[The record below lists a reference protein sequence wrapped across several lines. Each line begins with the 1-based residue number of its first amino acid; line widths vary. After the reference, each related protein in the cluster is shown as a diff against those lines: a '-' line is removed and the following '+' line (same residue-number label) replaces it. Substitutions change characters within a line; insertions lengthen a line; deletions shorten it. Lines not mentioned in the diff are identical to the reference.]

1 MDIRW
6 ILSVAFLAQIQ
17 FYLPYLITNVTL
29 MLLFF
34 PDHVK
39 GLTGSARAALAWA
52 NLYGMAMVLPMIWV
66 FRTSARFVYL
76 FMLANVIFQLIY
88 LVSKHKGKLSDL
100 LVPLSL
106 SNLLALFVML
116 FIPYLLNTQV

>member
-34 PDHVK
+34 PHHVK
-39 GLTGSARAALAWA
+39 ALTGSARRALVWA

-76 FMLANVIFQLIY
+76 FMLANVIFQAIY

-100 LVPLSL
+100 LVPLTL